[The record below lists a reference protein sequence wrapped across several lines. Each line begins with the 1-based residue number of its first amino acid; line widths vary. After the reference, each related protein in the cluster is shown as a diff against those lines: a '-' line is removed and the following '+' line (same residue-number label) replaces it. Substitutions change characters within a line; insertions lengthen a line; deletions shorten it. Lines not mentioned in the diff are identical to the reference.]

1 MKGRGNNTG
10 GIMLL
15 LLIIIALPIAIIVW
29 ICKAIASASNNSKTI
44 TLDTQKPKPTY
55 KKPSGQKSYILG
67 ETDDPELTDLDMMI
81 MDDLDDEF

>member
-29 ICKAIASASNNSKTI
+29 ICKAIASASNNSKT
-44 TLDTQKPKPTY
+44 KPTY

-67 ETDDPELTDLDMMI
+67 ETDDPELTDLVMMI